1 MHNVLGEWAMRETK
15 TSPGSNIMDMIQEAR
30 NLYENGEYKN
40 SLNIYNDIINID
52 EKNVNALYSIGVI
65 KSHQKEN
72 NVAIEFFEKVN
83 DIMPNH
89 PPTVANLAY
98 LLEREKPREAAE
110 YANIALIT
118 FPDLADLKR
127 IVKNLN
133 NEREEEI
140 IDDKELE
147 LSEEE
152 TEQEILLISKPVMNE
167 LELSNEESELSDEES
182 EREILLISKP
192 VPNESEDDILDLLV
206 SSELTTE
213 DKAREL
219 NSTGDY
225 IGAVKLWKEILETN
239 PKSYEAWY
247 GLSESLKM
255 SGHNEKAIQCKNRGD
270 ILKEEENNIKKPI
283 LNNEKDES
291 LNGSEILNEDSKEN
305 SLYKENVN
313 ISIEWYNKG
322 INFLSE
328 EKSSEALSCFEKA
341 IGGCPKE
348 EKELRVRSQNGRGDA
363 LYQMSKYSES
373 ILAYHAAIS
382 LEPSLLTGRTLYN
395 MGQSYAF
402 LELYEDALKCFEQS
416 IGRGLEKDGIE
427 ICKTQINRCKVLLRE
442 QNKRSKN

>member
-1 MHNVLGEWAMRETK
+1 MHNVLGEYIMGDTK
-15 TSPGSNIMDMIQEAR
+15 TASESNIMDMIQEAR
-30 NLYENGEYKN
+30 NLYEDGKYKK
-40 SLNIYNDIINID
+40 SLNIYNDIIDID
-52 EKNVNALYSIGVI
+52 ENNVNALYSIGVI
-65 KSHQKEN
+65 KAHQKEN
-72 NVAIEFFEKVN
+72 NVAIEFFERVN
-83 DIMPNH
+83 NIMPNH
-89 PPTVANLAY
+89 PPTVANLSY
-98 LLEREKPREAAE
+98 LLEKERPIEAAE
-110 YANIALIT
+110 YARIALIT
-118 FPDLADLKR
+118 FPDMDDLNR
-127 IVKNLN
+127 IVKILENGKEL
-133 NEREEEI
+133 EI
-140 IDDKELE
+140 IDDEE
-147 LSEEE
+147 SEEE
-152 TEQEILLISKPVMNE
+152 VLLISEPVI
-167 LELSNEESELSDEES
+167 ESESIDDEES
-182 EREILLISKP
+182 EEEVLLISEP
-192 VPNESEDDILDLLV
+192 VINDSEDDVLELLV
-206 SSELTTE
+206 SSELTSE

-219 NSTGDY
+219 NNTGDY

-255 SGHNEKAIQCKNRGD
+255 SGHSEKSIQCKNRGD
-270 ILKEEENNIKKPI
+270 MLKNEANIPKESIFDEDKNENLVDNDLINAD
-283 LNNEKDES
+283 L
-291 LNGSEILNEDSKEN
+291 KEN
-305 SLYKENVN
+305 STYKENVN

-416 IGRGLEKDGIE
+416 ISRGLEKDGIE
-427 ICKTQINRCKVLLRE
+427 ICKTQINRCKILLRE
-442 QNKRSKN
+442 QNKRSKD

>member
-1 MHNVLGEWAMRETK
+1 MLMDNVLGEYIMGDTK
-15 TSPGSNIMDMIQEAR
+15 AASESNIMDMIQEAR
-30 NLYENGEYKN
+30 NLYEDGKYKK
-40 SLNIYNDIINID
+40 SLNIYNSIIDID
-52 EKNVNALYSIGVI
+52 ENNVNALYSIGVI
-65 KSHQKEN
+65 KAHQKEN

-89 PPTVANLAY
+89 PPTVANLSY
-98 LLEREKPREAAE
+98 LLEKERPIEAAE
-110 YANIALIT
+110 YARIALIT
-118 FPDLADLKR
+118 FPDMDDLNR
-127 IVKNLN
+127 IVKILENG
-133 NEREEEI
+133 
-140 IDDKELE
+140 KELE
-147 LSEEE
+147 IVDDEESEEE
-152 TEQEILLISKPVMNE
+152 VLLISKPVI
-167 LELSNEESELSDEES
+167 ESEPINDEES
-182 EREILLISKP
+182 EEEVLLISEP
-192 VPNESEDDILDLLV
+192 VTTDSEDDVLELLV
-206 SSELTTE
+206 SSELTSE

-219 NSTGDY
+219 NNTGDY
-225 IGAVKLWKEILETN
+225 IGAIKLWKEILETN

-247 GLSESLKM
+247 GLSESLKI
-255 SGHNEKAIQCKNRGD
+255 SGHSEKSIQCKNRGD
-270 ILKEEENNIKKPI
+270 MLK
-283 LNNEKDES
+283 NEANTPKESFFDEDKDEN
-291 LNGSEILNEDSKEN
+291 LVDNDLFNEDLKEN
-305 SLYKENVN
+305 STYKENVN

-416 IGRGLEKDGIE
+416 ISRGLEKDGIE
-427 ICKTQINRCKVLLRE
+427 ICKTQINRCKILLRE
-442 QNKRSKN
+442 QNKRSKD